1 MGDFGEDPPED
12 TAEARTQLAVFPK
25 GEGSCLLSVT
35 AAEA

>member
-25 GEGSCLLSVT
+25 GEDLIWS
-35 AAEA
+35 A